1 MTFGQLM
8 IDSVFRETQI
18 LRKNRQIQCIVKNT
32 SVNGLL
38 LLNTLKVTIYILV
51 YIKNK
56 KLPKFCFVGCVI
68 SH

>member
-51 YIKNK
+51 YIKNNQ
-56 KLPKFCFVGCVI
+56 LPKFCFIGGVI
-68 SH
+68 SL